1 MYKRH
6 VPEPVPEE
14 NTEVW
19 SCTNNDCNGWMRRDF
34 TFNGEPSCP
43 LCDSSM
49 NQEVRMLPI
58 LNLAGGSFS
67 GARS

>member
-6 VPEPVPEE
+6 VPEPIPEE

-19 SCTNNDCNGWMRRDF
+19 SCTNHDCNGWMRTGF

-49 NQEVRMLPI
+49 TQEIRMLPV
-58 LNLAGGSFS
+58 LNAAGSSFP